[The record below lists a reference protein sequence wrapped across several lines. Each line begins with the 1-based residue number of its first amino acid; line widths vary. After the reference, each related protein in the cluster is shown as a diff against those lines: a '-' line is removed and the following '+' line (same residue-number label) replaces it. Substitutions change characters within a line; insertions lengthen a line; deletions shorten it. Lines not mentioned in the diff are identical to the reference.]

1 MTGPWKGFG
10 VRLGILAAA
19 FVALVAVAMPL
30 VAGGARSNA
39 KACGATVKVAEHV
52 KYVINQ
58 YVQDGMRFAPG
69 TVTIKSGCKLSFE
82 FATTGQAES
91 HSLSLVRQSD
101 LPQTAA
107 QMENC
112 KICKQI
118 ASKHLKYP
126 GQPPGP
132 NNPIAHWIVNA
143 GKPGFDVPGD
153 SVVIAE
159 AKGAPSGHKTVTV
172 TVSARAGTTL
182 FFMCGLHPWMQGK
195 IHVT

>member
-1 MTGPWKGFG
+1 LTSSSKKFG
-10 VRLGILAAA
+10 VRLVTLAAGLA
-19 FVALVAVAMPL
+19 ALIGVAMPL
-30 VAGGARSNA
+30 VAGGAGSNA

-69 TVTIKSGCKLSFE
+69 TVTVKSGCKLTIE
-82 FATTGQAES
+82 FAAAGQSES
-91 HSLSLVRQSD
+91 HSLSLVKQSD
-101 LPQTAA
+101 LPRTAA

-132 NNPIAHWIVNA
+132 NNPIAHWIVNV
-143 GKPGFDVPGD
+143 GKRGFDVPGD
-153 SVVIAE
+153 SIVIAE
-159 AKGAPSGHKTVTV
+159 AKDAPAGHKRVTM

-182 FFMCGLHPWMQGK
+182 YFMCGLHPWMQGK